1 MSIWPTEAGLLRQRI
16 AELEAECDQWQ
27 KKLTEDAWPEIERLR
42 ALNERLR
49 QSGFA
54 EAEKLEPLMAENERL
69 GRAEE
74 VALELAEVNSQHNL
88 TLTAEN
94 EQLRQVGADYV
105 RVMTERDALRVENL
119 WLRAALERYRA
130 GEIEC
135 PICELWHQPGTCM
148 EVHD

>member
-27 KKLTEDAWPEIERLR
+27 RKLTEDAWPEIERLR
-42 ALNERLR
+42 AKVEELQRVIALVSKAGRMDNEDNERLR
-49 QSGFA
+49 HEHADMHSTCSA
-54 EAEKLEPLMAENERL
+54 LPTVCPREAEIER
-69 GRAEE
+69 
-74 VALELAEVNSQHNL
+74 
-88 TLTAEN
+88 
-94 EQLRQVGADYV
+94 
-105 RVMTERDALRVENL
+105 
-119 WLRAALERYRA
+119 LRAALERYRA